1 MHEGCDAPL
10 PRFSDFLF
18 SSVPVC
24 IRIFPI
30 LLYYIILPKTA
41 KENPLIPPFS
51 AYMRGFLF
59 LRLSQYVVGNSS
71 VDGDQVEAADAD
83 NCVDDAAQPGHVS
96 EDQGDEVEA
105 EESDQTPVDG
115 SDDRNGE
122 CGVIQSFH
130 VKKPPFSG
138 FCIVFLSLPASL

>member
-1 MHEGCDAPL
+1 MVFTEKHSAIS
-10 PRFSDFLF
+10 FVFL
-18 SSVPVC
+18 
-24 IRIFPI
+24 
-30 LLYYIILPKTA
+30 KTA

-51 AYMRGFLF
+51 AYMREFLF

-83 NCVDDAAQPGHVS
+83 NRVDDAAQPRHVS

-105 EESDQTPVDG
+105 EESDQAPVDG
-115 SDDRNGE
+115 SDDCNGE

-138 FCIVFLSLPASL
+138 FCIVFLSLPVSL